1 MDMEPSTFD
10 IKEKR
15 KRITVFKIGKL
26 WVFRYFIGDK
36 ELFKKLVDYY
46 NRDSYRFDF
55 KTISERNKAL
65 KLLELN
71 GFDTDLIED
80 LSPYLVKLDKF
91 KKYAPV
97 LKNSVAYTETLKERI
112 FVMKDLASVEEALDF
127 GAEVYEGEVP
137 F

>member
-1 MDMEPSTFD
+1 MKQSTFD
-10 IKEKR
+10 IKEKH

-26 WVFRYFIGDK
+26 WVFQYFFGDK
-36 ELFKKLVDYY
+36 ELFKELVDYY
-46 NRDSYRFDF
+46 NHDSYRFEF
-55 KTISERNKAL
+55 KTIGERNKAL

-80 LSPYLVKLDKF
+80 LSAYLVKLDKF

-97 LKNSVAYTETLKERI
+97 LKNSLAHTETLKERI
-112 FVMKDLASVEEALDF
+112 FVMKDLASVEEALVF
-127 GAEVYEGEVP
+127 GAEVYEGECP